1 MEKQFNDGKTISLN
15 RPVLKILKTRFMNLG
30 YLNDMSLGGGGIF
43 IPFIFSEKI
52 EQAYEKL
59 KLSPLS
65 N

>member
-1 MEKQFNDGKTISLN
+1 MEKQFNDGKTIPLN

-30 YLNDMSLGGGGIF
+30 YLNDMSLGGGIF

-52 EQAYEKL
+52 KQAYEKL